1 MDAVGALD
9 NSDMFRMSAS
19 NGNCESPTPNTT
31 THTVLLSPLSLTGL
45 LMKWFWGYYFWRCCN
60 GAGMKT
66 MARRET
72 FTRYY
77 CGDPTSLCRYTVEG
91 QTFLKLK

>member
-1 MDAVGALD
+1 MAIVSLQQPTQITLGSIITAVTHWAVGEIVLGLVLWKALQQ
-9 NSDMFRMSAS
+9 
-19 NGNCESPTPNTT
+19 G
-31 THTVLLSPLSLTGL
+31 
-45 LMKWFWGYYFWRCCN
+45 CN

-77 CGDPTSLCRYTVEG
+77 RGDPTLLCRYTVEG
-91 QTFLKLK
+91 QTFL

>member
-9 NSDMFRMSAS
+9 NSDMFRMPAS
-19 NGNCESPTPNTT
+19 NGNDESPTPNTT
-31 THTVLLSPLSLTGL
+31 AHTVLLSPLSLTGL

-66 MARRET
+66 MGRRET
-72 FTRYY
+72 F
-77 CGDPTSLCRYTVEG
+77 YTVLSR
-91 QTFLKLK
+91 QSYFIVSVHC

>member
-9 NSDMFRMSAS
+9 NSDMFRMPGS

-31 THTVLLSPLSLTGL
+31 THSVLLSLLSLTGL
-45 LMKWFWGYYFWRCCN
+45 EVKSLWGYYYWRCCN

-72 FTRYY
+72 FTGYHR
-77 CGDPTSLCRYTVEG
+77 GVPTLLCR
-91 QTFLKLK
+91 